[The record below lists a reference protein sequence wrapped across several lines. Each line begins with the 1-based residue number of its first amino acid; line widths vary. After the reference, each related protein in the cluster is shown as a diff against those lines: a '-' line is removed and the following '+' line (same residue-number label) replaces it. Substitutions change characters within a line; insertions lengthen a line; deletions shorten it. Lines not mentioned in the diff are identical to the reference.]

1 MGLGAVVATLV
12 YAQSSGHHCWQTT
25 RVNSQSGRFEM
36 HIRPIGIHW
45 GQLQTHDWTY
55 TQSSTNWNRHPYRWL
70 EKFEKLLFQL
80 KLPKLAENPTLSF
93 AFCILSF
100 VHLNLLCIFS
110 LLPVGWHQISG
121 KRDYIVSPY
130 TLTYRHLA
138 SETTQTAANN
148 SHQKS
153 ANRDI
158 KERQQKSVMRCQT
171 KDYQKLVVVTLLVL
185 HWIWNYE
192 WGPLAKIEYP
202 GYHFNPT
209 LYVS

>member
-1 MGLGAVVATLV
+1 MVFVLII
-12 YAQSSGHHCWQTT
+12 Q
-25 RVNSQSGRFEM
+25 
-36 HIRPIGIHW
+36 
-45 GQLQTHDWTY
+45 
-55 TQSSTNWNRHPYRWL
+55 RWL
-70 EKFEKLLFQL
+70 RRSKIQIYI
-80 KLPKLAENPTLSF
+80 TS
-93 AFCILSF
+93 
-100 VHLNLLCIFS
+100 LN
-110 LLPVGWHQISG
+110 
-121 KRDYIVSPY
+121 

-138 SETTQTAANN
+138 SETTQTTANN
-148 SHQKS
+148 SRQKS

-185 HWIWNYE
+185 HQIWNYE